1 MSIGVGS
8 ILPSR
13 LRDPSLIAAGGMGEV
28 FCAVDTELG
37 RPVAVKV
44 LADRFAADPEVRSRF
59 MREAR
64 AAARLSGEPGIVT
77 VYDVGEAAGRPF
89 ILMEYVAG
97 GSVEDVLRREG
108 AQAPGRALP
117 WLEQAA
123 SALDRAHAQGVV
135 HRDVK
140 PANLLLD
147 KRGAVQVADFGI
159 ASAAGLES
167 VTMTGTIL
175 GTAGY
180 LAPEQAE
187 GRPVG
192 PAADQYALAVVGF
205 ELLTGKRPFASG
217 SAISEAQSH
226 LTQPVPSVSAAGHD
240 IPPGADPVFRRAL
253 AKDARDRFD
262 SCAEF
267 AAALRAA
274 YRAGERTTLIASGS
288 PPGAAPV
295 APAPPRRRSRLPVLF
310 ALLALA
316 AAGAVTAAVLSDS
329 GDTRSQTPTQIT
341 ITRPGTTVRET
352 VTAETPPPPPTTVT
366 ASAPTTTSAA
376 ASTPPPSTAS
386 GSSLAAQGYR
396 KLQAGDPAGAVPL
409 LQQAARQ
416 LQGTNTLSE
425 AYNDYNLAYALAQ
438 TQGCSPEVTRL
449 LDASEAIQG
458 KRSEIDRLRRAC
470 GKGH

>member
-1 MSIGVGS
+1 VSTGVSS
-8 ILPSR
+8 ILPPR

-44 LADRFAADPEVRSRF
+44 LANHFAADPEVRARF
-59 MREAR
+59 VREAR

-123 SALDRAHAQGVV
+123 SALDRAHAQGVI

-147 KRGAVQVADFGI
+147 KRGVVQVADFGI

-167 VTMTGTIL
+167 VTLTGTIL

-180 LAPEQAE
+180 LSPEQAD

-205 ELLTGKRPFASG
+205 ELLTGKRPFASDR
-217 SAISEAQSH
+217 AISEAQAH
-226 LTQPVPSVSAAGHD
+226 LTQPVPSISSAGHG
-240 IPPGADPVFRRAL
+240 IPPEADQVFRRAL

-262 SCAEF
+262 SCVAF
-267 AAALRAA
+267 VAALRAA
-274 YRAGERTTLIASGS
+274 YRAEARTTLIASA
-288 PPGAAPV
+288 PPPAGAQV
-295 APAPPRRRSRLPVLF
+295 APASPRRTSRFPVLL

-316 AAGAVTAAVLSDS
+316 LGGGLAGAILSEKSDRGS
-329 GDTRSQTPTQIT
+329 GSPAPIT
-341 ITRPGTTVRET
+341 ITRPGTTLRET
-352 VTAETPPPPPTTVT
+352 VTAETPP
-366 ASAPTTTSAA
+366 SAPTTITTSVQATTAQPPAA
-376 ASTPPPSTAS
+376 N
-386 GSSLAAQGYR
+386 GSSLAAQGYS
-396 KLQAGDPAGAVPL
+396 KLQAGDAAGALPL
-409 LQQAARQ
+409 LQQAAQQ
-416 LQGTNTLSE
+416 LQGTNTLAE

-438 TQGCSPEVTRL
+438 TQGCSPQVTEL
-449 LDASEAIQG
+449 LDASQAIQG
-458 KRSEIDRLRRAC
+458 KRSEIDRLRKAC
-470 GKGH
+470 GKGD